1 MGSCHP
7 DTYFGFPDQPPARL
21 IPQQIQMC
29 SAEGG
34 EDLLRQLPGQMLPW
48 RGKRSLALGLIL
60 VEALHGSG
68 LDGASAGHGVD
79 G

>member
-1 MGSCHP
+1 
-7 DTYFGFPDQPPARL
+7 
-21 IPQQIQMC
+21 MC